1 MTAKIIYN
9 TVLGV
14 PCMISVE
21 EALEKVLRNVE
32 VLKPERKPILDCLGQ
47 VLAEEVYSTI
57 DIPQLDNSAMDG
69 YAVRAR
75 DTRGASESSPRYLV
89 VVGEVAAGS
98 MPTEEVKPGTAIRIM
113 TGAPLPEGAD
123 AVVKFEDTD
132 EVSRKS
138 PSGDISRIGILCR
151 AKKGLNV
158 RCRAEDIARGNLILE
173 EGTVLRPQE
182 IGVLASLGR
191 FHALVIRRPTVA
203 ILATGDELV
212 GVDQPLA
219 PGKIYDSN
227 TYAIAA
233 EVSRYGGIPRIL
245 GIGRDSVQSLD
256 EKITEGLDADM
267 LITSGG
273 VSKGDYDMVKD
284 VLAQQGE
291 IGFWTVCMKPGKPL
305 AFGVIKKS
313 VGRKKR
319 KVPHL
324 GLPGNPVSS
333 MITFEQFA
341 RPAILKMMGK
351 KMLAKPTIRA
361 IMEDDI
367 TNTDARRVFARVIV
381 TRRGGQYYASL
392 TGPQGSGILTS
403 MAKAN
408 GLAVIPESNKG
419 VKAGDMV
426 EVQML
431 DWGEEQGEMRALPIV
446 PIVGKSESGK
456 TMLMEQLIA
465 EFKKRG
471 YKVAAIK
478 HCHGGMEIDHPG
490 KDTWKF
496 AQAGSDA
503 VCISSPDKLALIKN
517 VDHDPGIQEVT
528 PVIGPEFDLVL
539 VEGFKK
545 SKLPKI
551 EVHRKRLGN
560 DLLCSPEELSA
571 IVTDGSLDTLTAD
584 YHKLPVFRWGDTA
597 AIADFIE
604 KSFLLSKQ
612 GNVSQVQD
620 SPLKVRGAR
629 GVMKH
634 VHRRNIDHQ

>member
-1 MTAKIIYN
+1 
-9 TVLGV
+9 
-14 PCMISVE
+14 MISVE
-21 EALEKVLRNVE
+21 EALEKVLNYVE
-32 VLKPERKPILDCLGQ
+32 VLRPERKPILECLGQ
-47 VLAEEVYSTI
+47 VLAEDVCSAI
-57 DIPQLDNSAMDG
+57 DIPPLDNSAMDG
-69 YAVRAR
+69 YALRAE
-75 DTRGASESSPRYLV
+75 DTRRASESSPRYLV

-98 MPTEEVKPGTAIRIM
+98 MPTKEVRPGTAVRIM

-123 AVVKFEDTD
+123 AVVRFEDTD

-138 PSGDISRIGILCR
+138 SREDLWQIGILCQ

-158 RCRAEDIARGNLILE
+158 RCRGEDIAKGNLVLQK
-173 EGTVLRPQE
+173 GTVLRPQE

-191 FHALVIRRPTVA
+191 SSALVIRRPNVA
-203 ILATGDELV
+203 ILATGDELTS
-212 GVDQPLA
+212 VDQPLA

-227 TYAIAA
+227 TYTVAA

-245 GIGRDSVQSLD
+245 GIGRDSVESLT
-256 EKITEGLDADM
+256 EKIDEGLDADM

-273 VSKGDYDMVKD
+273 VSKGDYDIVKD
-284 VLAQQGE
+284 VLAEHGE
-291 IGFWTVCMKPGKPL
+291 IGFWTVCMKPGKPI
-305 AFGVIKKS
+305 AFGVINKLQ
-313 VGRKKR
+313 GRKKR
-319 KVPHL
+319 RIPHL

-341 RPAILKMMGK
+341 RPAILKMMGRK
-351 KMLAKPTIRA
+351 ILAKPTIKA
-361 IMEDDI
+361 IIEDNVA
-367 TNTDARRVFARVIV
+367 NTDGRRLFARVTV
-381 TRRGGQYYASL
+381 TKRAAQYYASL

-408 GLAVIPESNKG
+408 GLAIVPESSKG
-419 VKAGDMV
+419 VKAGDRI

-431 DWGEEQGEMRALPIV
+431 DWEEEQGEVKTSAV
-446 PIVGKSESGK
+446 VSIVGKSQSGK

-471 YKVAAIK
+471 YKVAAVK

-517 VDHDPGIQEVT
+517 VDHDPNIQEVT
-528 PVIGPEFDLVL
+528 PIIGPEFDLVL

-545 SKLPKI
+545 SRIRKI

-560 DLLCSPEELSA
+560 DLLCSPQELSA
-571 IVTDGSLDTLTAD
+571 VVTDGSPDTLLAGGR
-584 YHKLPVFRWGDTA
+584 KPPVFRWGDTVA
-597 AIADFIE
+597 VADFIE
-604 KSFLLSKQ
+604 
-612 GNVSQVQD
+612 
-620 SPLKVRGAR
+620 
-629 GVMKH
+629 
-634 VHRRNIDHQ
+634 

>member
-1 MTAKIIYN
+1 MAAVTGEVGVTTKIIYN
-9 TVLGV
+9 TALGV
-14 PCMISVE
+14 VDMISVD
-21 EALEKVLRNVE
+21 EALEKVLSYVE
-32 VLKPERKPILDCLGQ
+32 ALEPEQKPILDCMGQ
-47 VLAEEVYSTI
+47 VLADDVYSSI
-57 DIPQLDNSAMDG
+57 DIPPLDNSAMDG
-69 YAVRAR
+69 FALRAE

-98 MPTEEVKPGTAIRIM
+98 MPRKHVKPGTAIRIM
-113 TGAPLPEGAD
+113 TGAPLPEGSD
-123 AVVKFEDTD
+123 AVVQFEDTD
-132 EVSRKS
+132 EVGRKS
-138 PSGDISRIGILCR
+138 LGEDLSRIGILCQ
-151 AKKGLNV
+151 AKKGLNI
-158 RCRAEDIARGNLILE
+158 RCRGEDIARGSLVLE
-173 EGTVLRPQE
+173 KGTVLRPQE

-191 FHALVIRRPTVA
+191 STAPVIRRPIVA
-203 ILATGDELV
+203 ILATGDELI

-227 TYAIAA
+227 TYTVAA

-256 EKITEGLDADM
+256 EKIAEGLDADM

-273 VSKGDYDMVKD
+273 VSKGDYDIVKD
-284 VLAQQGE
+284 VLAELGE

-305 AFGVIKKS
+305 AFGVIKK
-313 VGRKKR
+313 VMGRKKR

-351 KMLAKPTIRA
+351 KVLAKPTIRA
-361 IMEDDI
+361 VVEGDI
-367 TNTDARRVFARVIV
+367 VNTDGRRIFARVMV

-403 MAKAN
+403 MAKAD
-408 GLAVIPESNKG
+408 GLAVIPESSKG
-419 VKAGDMV
+419 ARAGDMV

-431 DWGEEQGEMRALPIV
+431 DWVEGQGEGKLPPIV
-446 PIVGKSESGK
+446 SVVGKSESGK

-471 YKVAAIK
+471 HKIAALK
-478 HCHGGMEIDHPG
+478 HCHGGMEIDHTG
-490 KDTWKF
+490 KDSWRY

-503 VCISSPDKLALIKN
+503 VGISSTDKLAFIKN
-517 VDHDPGIQEVT
+517 LDRELSIQEIVAI
-528 PVIGPEFDLVL
+528 IGPEYDLIL
-539 VEGFKK
+539 VEGFKR
-545 SKLPKI
+545 SRLPKI
-551 EVHRKRLGN
+551 EVHRQELGN

-571 IVTDGSLDTLTAD
+571 IVTDGASDTLLAD
-584 YHKLPVFRWGDTA
+584 ACRLPTFRLGDTV

-604 KSFLLSKQ
+604 KKFASS
-612 GNVSQVQD
+612 
-620 SPLKVRGAR
+620 
-629 GVMKH
+629 
-634 VHRRNIDHQ
+634 RRSDAC